1 MNDKLGKG
9 KHIQHHR
16 NYFLTDIPLDRAKE
30 IQAKMLRDIV
40 SQDIEARF
48 SSPIYNT
55 AAMDGIAI
63 TSSTSVGASESI
75 PIILNSVGQY
85 EWVDTGD
92 ALPDWADSVVMIE
105 DVEEVEDGKILL
117 RSPVGPYQHVRREAE
132 DFAAPELLLHAGSKI
147 TPRDLACLGAS
158 GIGDVPV
165 TTMPKT
171 GH

>member
-9 KHIQHHR
+9 KHTQHHR

-30 IQAKMLRDIV
+30 IQAKMLRDIGFADRKSTESVPLDLASGRIV

-75 PIILNSVGQY
+75 PIILNSVG
-85 EWVDTGD
+85 T
-92 ALPDWADSVVMIE
+92 
-105 DVEEVEDGKILL
+105 
-117 RSPVGPYQHVRREAE
+117 RN
-132 DFAAPELLLHAGSKI
+132 
-147 TPRDLACLGAS
+147 
-158 GIGDVPV
+158 
-165 TTMPKT
+165 
-171 GH
+171 